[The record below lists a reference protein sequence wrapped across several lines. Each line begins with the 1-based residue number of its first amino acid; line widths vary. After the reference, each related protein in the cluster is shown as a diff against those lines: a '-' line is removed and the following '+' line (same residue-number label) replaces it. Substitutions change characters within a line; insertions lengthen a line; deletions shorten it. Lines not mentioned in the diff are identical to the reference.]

1 MALATF
7 IHTDRLLTIPVAA
20 QKLEF
25 SEKRLRQLV
34 IDGAVKAALLPSG
47 EVGISETE
55 ANMAVL
61 NEKLAQVRREQFDDL
76 NDGWLTISEAASECE
91 VPRPTLRTWTIRG
104 YIKVI
109 KRPDLPLIS
118 WVLRTFRAQAQ
129 T

>member
-76 NDGWLTISEAASECE
+76 NDGWLTISEAASEYG
-91 VPRPTLRTWTIRG
+91 VPRPTLRTELHPIEWT
-104 YIKVI
+104 
-109 KRPDLPLIS
+109 PS
-118 WVLRTFRAQAQ
+118 
-129 T
+129 